1 MKVLGKKVLIKID
14 PVKTEKIAG
23 LTIPKGN
30 DGTETAEVIEVGD
43 EVNEVVQVGKK
54 LIIHKH
60 SGSEFTNPAD
70 NQKYRTIVESEI
82 IVVL

>member
-1 MKVLGKKVLIKID
+1 MKVLGKKILIKVD
-14 PVKTEKIAG
+14 PVKTEKVAG

-30 DGTETAEVIEVGD
+30 DGTEMAEVISIGSEVK
-43 EVNEVVQVGKK
+43 EVQVGDK

-60 SGSEFTNPAD
+60 AGSEFTNPED
-70 NQKYRTIVESEI
+70 NMKYRSIVEQEI

>member
-1 MKVLGKKVLIKID
+1 MKVLGKKILIKVD
-14 PVKTEKIAG
+14 PVKTEKVAG

-30 DGTETAEVIEVGD
+30 DGTEMAEVIGVGSEVSEEVKVGD
-43 EVNEVVQVGKK
+43 K

-60 SGSEFTNPAD
+60 AGSEFTNPED
-70 NQKYRTIVESEI
+70 NLKYRSIVEAEI

>member
-14 PVKTEKIAG
+14 PAKTEKIAG
-23 LTIPKGN
+23 LTIPRGN
-30 DGTETAEVIEVGD
+30 DGTETAEVIEIGN
-43 EVNEVVQVGKK
+43 EVNEVVQIGKK
-54 LIIHKH
+54 LIIHKN
-60 SGSEFTNPAD
+60 SGSEFTNPDD

>member
-1 MKVLGKKVLIKID
+1 MKVLGKKVLIKVD
-14 PVKTEKIAG
+14 PVKTEKVAG

-43 EVNEVVQVGKK
+43 EVNGAVQIGKK

-60 SGSEFTNPAD
+60 SGSEFTNPDD